1 MEKMKLNIQKFG
13 QNTTFSESNIDVS
26 RNTSSLTIN
35 ISFWAPTSQTWFN
48 GKTLTCSCDGQTQ
61 STSVSL
67 ARGGSVNVSF
77 TFHNIAHNNDGT
89 KSVNWAWSC
98 ATGTSGLGTISN
110 SGTQTLT
117 TIARASQPSINTW
130 PNNSPDFNIGDTIT
144 IHMNRKSTSFTHNV
158 KLTFGSYNYTIGTN
172 VTDNIQ
178 LNTSTIADNLY
189 AQIPNNNIGY
199 GYITV
204 DTYNGSTYVGSAN
217 CSFNAHVVDAN
228 PTFSNF
234 TFADTNTKTVALT
247 GNNQHCIQ
255 GYSNIKGIISVANKA
270 IAQKKAAMS
279 KYRFT
284 IGTQSVDINY
294 SSTAEVSGTLNS
306 VPSGTFNMYAIDSRN
321 NSTLVTK
328 LATKVVQ
335 YTKPVINAST
345 ITATRD
351 SGGVG
356 TNCTLKFGGT
366 FWNSNFGKKANS
378 IKIKY
383 QLKKTTESTWVDG
396 TTTITP
402 TINGNNFSFQ
412 GLIARSKDDPFWEIS
427 ESYNIKVIVTDELD
441 TSFTETILIN
451 AVPNLALSQNGVGI
465 MGKYE
470 DSVGGLVQVGGY
482 QLVESGN
489 GYIKYY
495 DGTMICFEN
504 VKFKNLNVSTDY
516 WNFVNRT
523 DDLECTFKKEFISK
537 PVVILNNYSEISGDI
552 SIHKLS
558 SATTKT
564 TGKFNILVSKSST
577 IARDFEVQ
585 YIAIGKWK

>member
-1 MEKMKLNIQKFG
+1 MKKMKLNIQKFG

-35 ISFWAPTSQTWFN
+35 ISFWAPTSQTWFASA
-48 GKTLTCSCDGQTQ
+48 TLNCWCDGQQQ
-61 STSVSL
+61 SANVSL
-67 ARGGSVNVSF
+67 SRGGSVNASF

-117 TIARASQPSINTW
+117 QIPRQANITSCY
-130 PNNSPDFNIGDTIT
+130 DFNDEENPT
-144 IHMNRKSTSFTHNV
+144 M
-158 KLTFGSYNYTIGTN
+158 TFSNPGGFALNARLEFAGTN
-172 VTDNIQ
+172 IKRDNIPNTGSITFTLTDAERKLLRQ
-178 LNTSTIADNLY
+178 KCTGNSMTVRFVIATILNGNETWWSWFDKTMSIINATP
-189 AQIPNNNIGY
+189 I
-199 GYITV
+199 
-204 DTYNGSTYVGSAN
+204 
-217 CSFNAHVVDAN
+217 FN
-228 PTFSNF
+228 NF

-270 IAQKKAAMS
+270 IAQKEATMS
-279 KYRFT
+279 KYRFA

-294 SSTAEVSGTLNS
+294 SSTAEVSGTINNS
-306 VPSGTFNMYAIDSRN
+306 PFGVFNMFATDSRN
-321 NSTLVTK
+321 NSKVVMK
-328 LATKVVQ
+328 LATKVIQ
-335 YTKPVINAST
+335 YVKPVINAST

-356 TNCTLKFGGT
+356 TNCTLKFDGT
-366 FWNSNFGKKANS
+366 FWNNNFGKKANS

-412 GLIARSKDDPFWEIS
+412 GLIARSKDDPSWEIS

-451 AVPNLALSQNGVGI
+451 AVPNLALSQNGVAI
-465 MGKYE
+465 MSKYNE
-470 DSVGGLVQVGGY
+470 TLGGDLQVGGRRIDKPIIHNKDANGWIKIEFIDH
-482 QLVESGN
+482 VEYIYTTVVNKTFNSGW
-489 GYIKYY
+489 GY
-495 DGTMICFEN
+495 
-504 VKFKNLNVSTDY
+504 
-516 WNFVNRT
+516 T
-523 DDLECTFKKEFISK
+523 DDVPFPVGISSLGDRILTSSVICSDAAIKLNAGQYHNGKQGIGVNYANHYQSALTKECIYDFRILEYK
-537 PVVILNNYSEISGDI
+537 
-552 SIHKLS
+552 
-558 SATTKT
+558 
-564 TGKFNILVSKSST
+564 
-577 IARDFEVQ
+577 
-585 YIAIGKWK
+585 

>member
-1 MEKMKLNIQKFG
+1 MKKMKLNIQKFG

-48 GKTLTCSCDGQTQ
+48 GKTLNCWCDGQQQ
-61 STSVSL
+61 SANVSL
-67 ARGGSVNVSF
+67 SRGGSVNASF

-117 TIARASQPSINTW
+117 QIPRKADITSCY
-130 PNNSPDFNIGDTIT
+130 DFNDEQNPTMTFSNPGGFAL
-144 IHMNRKSTSFTHNV
+144 NARLEFASTNI
-158 KLTFGSYNYTIGTN
+158 KR
-172 VTDNIQ
+172 DNIPNTGSVTFTFTDTERKLLRQ
-178 LNTSTIADNLY
+178 KCTGNSMTVRFVIATILNGNETWWSWFDKTMTI
-189 AQIPNNNIGY
+189 I
-199 GYITV
+199 
-204 DTYNGSTYVGSAN
+204 NG
-217 CSFNAHVVDAN
+217 N

-255 GYSNIKGIISVANKA
+255 GYSNIKGTISTTNKA
-270 IAQKKAAMS
+270 LAKKEATMS

-284 IGTQSVDINY
+284 IETQSIDINY

-335 YTKPVINAST
+335 YVKPVINAST
-345 ITATRD
+345 ITSTRD

-356 TNCTLKFGGT
+356 TNCTLKFDGT
-366 FWNSNFGKKANS
+366 FWNNNFGKKANS

-383 QLKKTTESTWVDG
+383 QLKKSTESTWVDG

-402 TINGNNFSFQ
+402 TINGNNFSFK
-412 GLIARSKDDPFWEIS
+412 GLIARSKDDPSWEIS

-465 MGKYE
+465 MCKYNE
-470 DSVGGLVQVGGY
+470 TLGGDLQVGGS
-482 QLVESGN
+482 QAIEMGD
-489 GYIKYY
+489 GYIKFYN
-495 DGTMICFEN
+495 GTMICYGREKFTN
-504 VKFKNLNVSTDY
+504 VNVTTDY
-516 WNFVNRT
+516 WSFLNRT
-523 DDLECTFKKEFISK
+523 PYFNCTFKKTFIDIPIMS
-537 PVVILNNYSEISGDI
+537 LYYTSNASGDI
-552 SIHKLS
+552 SIANS
-558 SATTKT
+558 TTPTTTT
-564 TGKFNILVSKSST
+564 TGNFTILVNKSST
-577 IARDFEVQ
+577 NARDFEVH
-585 YIAIGKWK
+585 YIAIGRWK

>member
-1 MEKMKLNIQKFG
+1 MKKIKLNIQKFG

-61 STSVSL
+61 SASVSL

-117 TIARASQPSINTW
+117 QIPRQANITSCY
-130 PNNSPDFNIGDTIT
+130 DFNDEENPT
-144 IHMNRKSTSFTHNV
+144 M
-158 KLTFGSYNYTIGTN
+158 TFSNPGGFALNARLEFAGTN
-172 VTDNIQ
+172 IKRN
-178 LNTSTIADNLY
+178 N
-189 AQIPNNNIGY
+189 IPNTGSVTFTFTDAERKLLRQKCTGNSM
-199 GYITV
+199 TV
-204 DTYNGSTYVGSAN
+204 RFVIATILNGNETWWSWFDKTMTIVNG
-217 CSFNAHVVDAN
+217 N
-228 PTFSNF
+228 PIFSNF

-255 GYSNIKGIISVANKA
+255 GYSNIKGTISTTNKA
-270 IAQKKAAMS
+270 TAKKEATMS

-284 IGTQSVDINY
+284 IGTQSVDVNY

-306 VPSGTFNMYAIDSRN
+306 APSGTFNMYAIDSRN

-328 LATKVVQ
+328 LAAKVVQ

-356 TNCTLKFGGT
+356 TNCTLKFDGT
-366 FWNSNFGKKANS
+366 FWNSNFGSKANS

-412 GLIARSKDDPFWEIS
+412 GLIARSKDDPSWEIS

-470 DSVGGLVQVGGY
+470 DSVGGLLQVGGY
-482 QLVESGN
+482 QVVESGD

-495 DGTMICFEN
+495 DGTMICFEKKYFTYTTSDMYGFCKRTSGSTVNFPQKFTN
-504 VKFKNLNVSTDY
+504 VPIVSITSY
-516 WNFVNRT
+516 SF
-523 DDLECTFKKEFISK
+523 
-537 PVVILNNYSEISGDI
+537 VILSCNISSVDSEKFSFFGFQPNNSD
-552 SIHKLS
+552 
-558 SATTKT
+558 
-564 TGKFNILVSKSST
+564 ST
-577 IARDFEVQ
+577 SMYVG

>member
-1 MEKMKLNIQKFG
+1 MKKMKLNIQKFG
-13 QNTTFSESNIDVS
+13 QNTTFSESNIDAG

-35 ISFWAPTSQTWFN
+35 ISFWASTSQTWFASA
-48 GKTLTCSCDGQTQ
+48 TLNCWCDGQQQ
-61 STSVSL
+61 SANVSL
-67 ARGGSVNVSF
+67 SRGGSVNASF

-117 TIARASQPSINTW
+117 QIPRQANITSCY
-130 PNNSPDFNIGDTIT
+130 DFNDEENPT
-144 IHMNRKSTSFTHNV
+144 M
-158 KLTFGSYNYTIGTN
+158 TFSNPGGFALNARLEFAGTN
-172 VTDNIQ
+172 IKRDNIPNTGSITFTLTDAERKLLRQ
-178 LNTSTIADNLY
+178 KCTGNSMTVRFVIATILNGNETWWSWFDKTMSIINATP
-189 AQIPNNNIGY
+189 I
-199 GYITV
+199 
-204 DTYNGSTYVGSAN
+204 
-217 CSFNAHVVDAN
+217 FN
-228 PTFSNF
+228 NF

-270 IAQKKAAMS
+270 IAQKEATMS

-284 IGTQSVDINY
+284 IGTQSVDIDY
-294 SSTAEVSGTLNS
+294 SSTAEVSGTINNS
-306 VPSGTFNMYAIDSRN
+306 PFGVFNMFATDSRN
-321 NSTLVTK
+321 NSKVVMK
-328 LATKVVQ
+328 LATKVIQ
-335 YTKPVINAST
+335 YIKPVINAST

-356 TNCTLKFGGT
+356 TNCTLKFDGT
-366 FWNSNFGKKANS
+366 FWNNNFGKKANS

-412 GLIARSKDDPFWEIS
+412 GLIARSKDDPSWEIS

-465 MGKYE
+465 MCKYE
-470 DSVGGLVQVGGY
+470 DSIGGPIQVDGY
-482 QLVESGN
+482 QIVEAKDN
-489 GYIKYY
+489 YVKFYN
-495 DGTMICFEN
+495 GTMICFEKKYFTYTTNDMYSFCKRTSGSTVNFPQKFAN
-504 VKFKNLNVSTDY
+504 VPIVSI
-516 WNFVNRT
+516 
-523 DDLECTFKKEFISK
+523 ISYSF
-537 PVVILNNYSEISGDI
+537 VILSCNISSVDSEKFSFFGFQPN
-552 SIHKLS
+552 S
-558 SATTKT
+558 SD
-564 TGKFNILVSKSST
+564 ST
-577 IARDFEVQ
+577 SMNAG

>member
-61 STSVSL
+61 SASVSL
-67 ARGGSVNVSF
+67 AKGGSVNVSF
-77 TFHNIAHNNDGT
+77 AFHNIAHNNDGT

-117 TIARASQPSINTW
+117 QIPRQANITSCY
-130 PNNSPDFNIGDTIT
+130 DFNDEQNPT
-144 IHMNRKSTSFTHNV
+144 M
-158 KLTFGSYNYTIGTN
+158 TFSNPGGFALNARLEFAGTN
-172 VTDNIQ
+172 IKRDNIPNTGSITFTLTDAERKLLRQ
-178 LNTSTIADNLY
+178 KCIGNSMTVRFVIATILNGNETWWSWFDKTMTI
-189 AQIPNNNIGY
+189 I
-199 GYITV
+199 
-204 DTYNGSTYVGSAN
+204 NG
-217 CSFNAHVVDAN
+217 N
-228 PTFSNF
+228 PIFSNF

-255 GYSNIKGIISVANKA
+255 GYSNIKGTISTTNKA
-270 IAQKKAAMS
+270 TAKKEATMS

-284 IGTQSVDINY
+284 IETQSVDINY
-294 SSTAEVSGTLNS
+294 SSTAEVSATLNS

-328 LATKVVQ
+328 LAAKVVQ
-335 YTKPVINAST
+335 YVKPVINAST
-345 ITATRD
+345 ITATRN

-356 TNCTLKFGGT
+356 TNCTLKFDGT

-412 GLIARSKDDPFWEIS
+412 GLIARSKDDPSWEIS

-465 MGKYE
+465 MCKYDDNIGGK
-470 DSVGGLVQVGGY
+470 LQVGGEKFY
-482 QLVESGN
+482 NYPKNWLKIRKIEQSVTIGANGFTNIDFGTLTIPN
-489 GYIKYY
+489 GYTYIGVVTEENGFGDQWLVSYAKYG
-495 DGTMICFEN
+495 D
-504 VKFKNLNVSTDY
+504 NLVAVVHSKYNVSLNGTLKCKVLFIKTSLID
-516 WNFVNRT
+516 
-523 DDLECTFKKEFISK
+523 EFI
-537 PVVILNNYSEISGDI
+537 IN
-552 SIHKLS
+552 
-558 SATTKT
+558 
-564 TGKFNILVSKSST
+564 
-577 IARDFEVQ
+577 
-585 YIAIGKWK
+585 

>member
-35 ISFWAPTSQTWFN
+35 ISFWAPTSQTWFASA
-48 GKTLTCSCDGQTQ
+48 TLNCWCDGQQQ
-61 STSVSL
+61 SANVSL
-67 ARGGSVNVSF
+67 SRGGSVNASF

-117 TIARASQPSINTW
+117 QIPRQANITSCY
-130 PNNSPDFNIGDTIT
+130 DFNDEQNPT
-144 IHMNRKSTSFTHNV
+144 M
-158 KLTFGSYNYTIGTN
+158 TFSNPGGFALNARLEFAGTN
-172 VTDNIQ
+172 IKRDNIPNTGSVTFTFTDAERKLLRQ
-178 LNTSTIADNLY
+178 KCTGNSMTVRFVIATILNGNETWWSWFDKTMTI
-189 AQIPNNNIGY
+189 
-199 GYITV
+199 V
-204 DTYNGSTYVGSAN
+204 NG
-217 CSFNAHVVDAN
+217 N

-247 GNNQHCIQ
+247 GNNQHCVQ
-255 GYSNIKGIISVANKA
+255 GYSNIKGTISTANKA
-270 IAQKKAAMS
+270 TAKKEATMS

-284 IGTQSVDINY
+284 IETQSVDINY

-328 LATKVVQ
+328 LATKVIQ
-335 YTKPVINAST
+335 YVKPVINAST

-356 TNCTLKFGGT
+356 TNCTLKFDGT

-412 GLIARSKDDPFWEIS
+412 GLIARSKDDPSWEIS

-470 DSVGGLVQVGGY
+470 DSVGGKLQVDGRRIDKPIIHNKDA
-482 QLVESGN
+482 N
-489 GYIKYY
+489 GWIK
-495 DGTMICFEN
+495 I
-504 VKFKNLNVSTDY
+504 
-516 WNFVNRT
+516 
-523 DDLECTFKKEFISK
+523 EFIDHVEYVYQNTK
-537 PVVILNNYSEISGDI
+537 NY
-552 SIHKLS
+552 
-558 SATTKT
+558 
-564 TGKFNILVSKSST
+564 KFNTGWGNVEYIPFPIGMGSLGERVLTCSIICMDSAVHLSAGARPTYSDIVIRYANHYNAQTGNADCIYSFRILEYK
-577 IARDFEVQ
+577 
-585 YIAIGKWK
+585 

>member
-13 QNTTFSESNIDVS
+13 QNTTFNESNIDVS

-35 ISFWAPTSQTWFN
+35 ITFWAPTSQTWFASA
-48 GKTLTCSCDGQTQ
+48 TLNCWCDGQQQ
-61 STSVSL
+61 SANVSL
-67 ARGGSVNVSF
+67 SRGGSVNASF

-117 TIARASQPSINTW
+117 QIPRQANITSCY
-130 PNNSPDFNIGDTIT
+130 DFNDEENPT
-144 IHMNRKSTSFTHNV
+144 M
-158 KLTFGSYNYTIGTN
+158 TFSNPGGFVLNARLEFAGTN
-172 VTDNIQ
+172 IKRDNIPNTGSITFTLTDAERKLLRQ
-178 LNTSTIADNLY
+178 KCTGNSMTVRFVIATILNGNETWWSWFDKTMTI
-189 AQIPNNNIGY
+189 
-199 GYITV
+199 V
-204 DTYNGSTYVGSAN
+204 NG
-217 CSFNAHVVDAN
+217 N

-255 GYSNIKGIISVANKA
+255 GYSNIKGTISTTNKA
-270 IAQKKAAMS
+270 TAKKEATIS

-284 IGTQSVDINY
+284 IETQSIDINY

-306 VPSGTFNMYAIDSRN
+306 APSGTFNMYAIDSRN

-335 YTKPVINAST
+335 YVKPVINAST

-356 TNCTLKFGGT
+356 TNCTLKFDGT

-412 GLIARSKDDPFWEIS
+412 GLIARSKDDPSWEIS

-451 AVPNLALSQNGVGI
+451 AVPNISLAHAGVGI
-465 MGKYE
+465 MCKYDE
-470 DSVGGLVQVGGY
+470 SIGGLLQVGGQVIDNIY
-482 QLVESGN
+482 SEEERKIGTWINGKPIYRKVVVFNLTDSGTPISVN
-489 GYIKYY
+489 TNISDY
-495 DGTMICFEN
+495 DFVWIRNC
-504 VKFKNLNVSTDY
+504 NLD
-516 WNFVNRT
+516 
-523 DDLECTFKKEFISK
+523 
-537 PVVILNNYSEISGDI
+537 VVCILNDN
-552 SIHKLS
+552 
-558 SATTKT
+558 
-564 TGKFNILVSKSST
+564 LV
-577 IARDFEVQ
+577 
-585 YIAIGKWK
+585 

>member
-1 MEKMKLNIQKFG
+1 MKKMKLNIQKFG

-35 ISFWAPTSQTWFN
+35 ITFWAPTSQTWFASA
-48 GKTLTCSCDGQTQ
+48 TLNCWCDGQQQ
-61 STSVSL
+61 SANVSL
-67 ARGGSVNVSF
+67 SRGGSVNASF

-117 TIARASQPSINTW
+117 QIPRQANITSCY
-130 PNNSPDFNIGDTIT
+130 DFNDEENPT
-144 IHMNRKSTSFTHNV
+144 M
-158 KLTFGSYNYTIGTN
+158 TFSNPGGFALNARLEFAGTN
-172 VTDNIQ
+172 IKRDNIPNTGSITFTLTDAERKLLRQ
-178 LNTSTIADNLY
+178 KCTGNSMTVRFVIATILNGNETWWSWFDKTMTI
-189 AQIPNNNIGY
+189 I
-199 GYITV
+199 
-204 DTYNGSTYVGSAN
+204 NG
-217 CSFNAHVVDAN
+217 N

-255 GYSNIKGIISVANKA
+255 GYSNIKGTISTTNKA
-270 IAQKKAAMS
+270 TAKKEATIS

-284 IGTQSVDINY
+284 IETQSIDINY

-321 NSTLVTK
+321 NSTLVIK

-335 YTKPVINAST
+335 YVKPVINAST

-356 TNCTLKFGGT
+356 TNCTLKFDGT
-366 FWNSNFGKKANS
+366 FWNSNFGSKANS

-412 GLIARSKDDPFWEIS
+412 GLIARSKDDPSWEIS

-470 DSVGGLVQVGGY
+470 DSVGGLLQVGGY
-482 QLVESGN
+482 QVVESGD
-489 GYIKYY
+489 GYIKFYN
-495 DGTMICFEN
+495 GTMICFEN
-504 VKFKNLNVSTDY
+504 VMFKNLDVSTDY
-516 WNFVNRT
+516 WGFVNRT
-523 DDLECTFKKEFISK
+523 GDLECTFKKEFISK
-537 PVVILNNYSEISGDI
+537 PVVILNNYSEVSGEI
-552 SIHKLS
+552 SIHRRT
-558 SATTKT
+558 SATTKK
-564 TGKFNILVSKSST
+564 TGLFNILINKNT
-577 IARDFEVQ
+577 TEARDFEVQ

>member
-13 QNTTFSESNIDVS
+13 QNTTFSESNIDVG

-35 ISFWAPTSQTWFN
+35 ISFWAPTSQTWFASA
-48 GKTLTCSCDGQTQ
+48 TLNCWCDGQQQ
-61 STSVSL
+61 SANVSL
-67 ARGGSVNVSF
+67 SRGGSVNASF
-77 TFHNIAHNNDGT
+77 TFNNIAHNNDDGT

-117 TIARASQPSINTW
+117 QIPRQANITSCY
-130 PNNSPDFNIGDTIT
+130 DFNDEENPT
-144 IHMNRKSTSFTHNV
+144 M
-158 KLTFGSYNYTIGTN
+158 TFSNPGGFALNARLEFAGTN
-172 VTDNIQ
+172 IKRDNIPNTGSITFTLTDAERKLLRQ
-178 LNTSTIADNLY
+178 KCTGNSMTVRFVIATILNGNETWWSWFDKTMSIINATP
-189 AQIPNNNIGY
+189 I
-199 GYITV
+199 
-204 DTYNGSTYVGSAN
+204 
-217 CSFNAHVVDAN
+217 FN
-228 PTFSNF
+228 NF

-247 GNNQHCIQ
+247 GDNQHCIQ

-270 IAQKKAAMS
+270 IAQKEATMS

-284 IGTQSVDINY
+284 IGTQSVDIDY
-294 SSTAEVSGTLNS
+294 SSTAEVSGTINNS
-306 VPSGTFNMYAIDSRN
+306 TFGVFNMFATDSRN
-321 NSTLVTK
+321 NSKVVMK
-328 LATKVVQ
+328 LATKVIQ
-335 YTKPVINAST
+335 YVKPVINAST

-356 TNCTLKFGGT
+356 TNCTLKFDGT
-366 FWNSNFGKKANS
+366 FWNNNFGKKANS

-402 TINGNNFSFQ
+402 TVNGNNFSFQ
-412 GLIARSKDDPFWEIS
+412 GLIARSKDDPSWEIS

-441 TSFTETILIN
+441 TSFTEIILIN

-470 DSVGGLVQVGGY
+470 DSVGGLLQVGGY
-482 QLVESGN
+482 QVVESGD

-495 DGTMICFEN
+495 DGTMICFEKKYFTYTTNDMYSFCKRTSGSTVNFPQKFTN
-504 VKFKNLNVSTDY
+504 VPIVSITSY
-516 WNFVNRT
+516 SF
-523 DDLECTFKKEFISK
+523 
-537 PVVILNNYSEISGDI
+537 VILSCNISSVDSEKFSFFGFQPN
-552 SIHKLS
+552 S
-558 SATTKT
+558 SD
-564 TGKFNILVSKSST
+564 ST
-577 IARDFEVQ
+577 SMNVG

>member
-1 MEKMKLNIQKFG
+1 MKKIKLNIQKFG

-35 ISFWAPTSQTWFN
+35 ITFWAPTSQTWFASA
-48 GKTLTCSCDGQTQ
+48 TLNCWCDGQQQ
-61 STSVSL
+61 SANVSL
-67 ARGGSVNVSF
+67 SRGGSVNASF

-98 ATGTSGLGTISN
+98 ATGSSGLGTISN

-117 TIARASQPSINTW
+117 QIPRQANITSCY
-130 PNNSPDFNIGDTIT
+130 DFNDEQNPT
-144 IHMNRKSTSFTHNV
+144 M
-158 KLTFGSYNYTIGTN
+158 TFSNPGGFALNARLEFAGTN
-172 VTDNIQ
+172 IKRN
-178 LNTSTIADNLY
+178 N
-189 AQIPNNNIGY
+189 IPNTGSVTFTFTDAERKLLRQKCTGNSM
-199 GYITV
+199 TV
-204 DTYNGSTYVGSAN
+204 RFVIATILNGNETWWSWFDKTMTIING
-217 CSFNAHVVDAN
+217 N

-255 GYSNIKGIISVANKA
+255 GYSNIKGTISTTNKA
-270 IAQKKAAMS
+270 TAKKEATIS

-284 IGTQSVDINY
+284 IETQSIDINY

-306 VPSGTFNMYAIDSRN
+306 VPSGIFNMYAIDSRN

-328 LATKVVQ
+328 LATKVIQ
-335 YTKPVINAST
+335 YVKPVINAST

-356 TNCTLKFGGT
+356 TNCTLKFDGT
-366 FWNSNFGKKANS
+366 FWNNNFGKKANS

-412 GLIARSKDDPFWEIS
+412 GLIARSKDDPSWEIS

-451 AVPNLALSQNGVGI
+451 AVPNLALSQNGVAI
-465 MGKYE
+465 MSKYNE
-470 DSVGGLVQVGGY
+470 TLGGDLQVGGRRIDKPIIHNKDA
-482 QLVESGN
+482 N
-489 GYIKYY
+489 GWIK
-495 DGTMICFEN
+495 I
-504 VKFKNLNVSTDY
+504 
-516 WNFVNRT
+516 
-523 DDLECTFKKEFISK
+523 EFIDHVEYIYTTVVNKTFNSGWGYTDNVPF
-537 PVVILNNYSEISGDI
+537 PVGISSLGDRILTSSLICSDAAIKLNAGQYHNGTQGIGVNYAN
-552 SIHKLS
+552 HYQ
-558 SATTKT
+558 SALTKECIYD
-564 TGKFNILVSKSST
+564 FRILEYK
-577 IARDFEVQ
+577 
-585 YIAIGKWK
+585 

>member
-35 ISFWAPTSQTWFN
+35 ITFWAPTSQTWFASA
-48 GKTLTCSCDGQTQ
+48 TLNCWCDGQQQ
-61 STSVSL
+61 SANVSL
-67 ARGGSVNVSF
+67 SRGGSVNASF

-117 TIARASQPSINTW
+117 QIPRQANITSCY
-130 PNNSPDFNIGDTIT
+130 DFNDEQNPT
-144 IHMNRKSTSFTHNV
+144 M
-158 KLTFGSYNYTIGTN
+158 TFSNPGGFALNARLEFAGTN
-172 VTDNIQ
+172 IKRN
-178 LNTSTIADNLY
+178 N
-189 AQIPNNNIGY
+189 IPNTGSVTFTFTDAERKLLRQKCTGNSM
-199 GYITV
+199 TV
-204 DTYNGSTYVGSAN
+204 RFVIATILNGNETWWSWFDKTMTIVNG
-217 CSFNAHVVDAN
+217 N

-335 YTKPVINAST
+335 YVKPVINAST

-356 TNCTLKFGGT
+356 TNCTLKFDGT
-366 FWNSNFGKKANS
+366 FWNNNFGKKANS

-412 GLIARSKDDPFWEIS
+412 GLIARSKDDPSWEIS
-427 ESYNIKVIVTDELD
+427 ESYSIKVIVTDELD

-465 MGKYE
+465 MCKYE
-470 DSVGGLVQVGGY
+470 DSVGGKLQVDGRRIDKPIIHNKDA
-482 QLVESGN
+482 N
-489 GYIKYY
+489 GWIK
-495 DGTMICFEN
+495 I
-504 VKFKNLNVSTDY
+504 
-516 WNFVNRT
+516 
-523 DDLECTFKKEFISK
+523 EFIDHVEYIYTTVVNKTFNSGWGYTDNVPF
-537 PVVILNNYSEISGDI
+537 PVGISSLGDRILTSSVICSDAAIKLNAGQYHNGTKGIGINYAN
-552 SIHKLS
+552 HYQ
-558 SATTKT
+558 SALTKECIYD
-564 TGKFNILVSKSST
+564 FRILEYK
-577 IARDFEVQ
+577 
-585 YIAIGKWK
+585 

>member
-1 MEKMKLNIQKFG
+1 MKKMKLNIQKFG
-13 QNTTFSESNIDVS
+13 QNTTFNESNIDVS

-35 ISFWAPTSQTWFN
+35 ITFWAPTSQTWFASA
-48 GKTLTCSCDGQTQ
+48 TLNCWCDGQQQ
-61 STSVSL
+61 SANVSL
-67 ARGGSVNVSF
+67 SRGGSVNASF

-117 TIARASQPSINTW
+117 QIPRKADITSCY
-130 PNNSPDFNIGDTIT
+130 DFNDEQNPTMTFSNPGGFAL
-144 IHMNRKSTSFTHNV
+144 NARLEFASTNI
-158 KLTFGSYNYTIGTN
+158 KR
-172 VTDNIQ
+172 DNIPNTGSITFTLTDAERKLLRQ
-178 LNTSTIADNLY
+178 KCTANSMTVRFVIATILNGNETWWSWFDKTMTI
-189 AQIPNNNIGY
+189 
-199 GYITV
+199 V
-204 DTYNGSTYVGSAN
+204 NG
-217 CSFNAHVVDAN
+217 N

-255 GYSNIKGIISVANKA
+255 GYSNIKGTISTTNKA
-270 IAQKKAAMS
+270 TAKKEATIS

-284 IGTQSVDINY
+284 IETQSIDINY

-328 LATKVVQ
+328 LATKVIQ
-335 YTKPVINAST
+335 YVKPVINAST

-356 TNCTLKFGGT
+356 TNCTLKFDGT

-412 GLIARSKDDPFWEIS
+412 GLIARSKDDPSWEIS

-451 AVPNLALSQNGVGI
+451 AVPNLALSQNGVAI
-465 MGKYE
+465 MSKYNE
-470 DSVGGLVQVGGY
+470 TLGGDLQVGGRRIDKPIIHNKDANGWIKIEFIDHVEYVY
-482 QLVESGN
+482 QNIKTYKFNTGWGTVEH
-489 GYIKYY
+489 IKYPVGMKGLEDRILTCSVTCE
-495 DGTMICFEN
+495 DGA
-504 VKFKNLNVSTDY
+504 VHLLAGARPTDS
-516 WNFVNRT
+516 N
-523 DDLECTFKKEFISK
+523 
-537 PVVILNNYSEISGDI
+537 
-552 SIHKLS
+552 
-558 SATTKT
+558 
-564 TGKFNILVSKSST
+564 
-577 IARDFEVQ
+577 
-585 YIAIGKWK
+585 IAIRYVNHYNAQTGNANCIYDFRILEYK

>member
-13 QNTTFSESNIDVS
+13 QNTTFNESNIDVS

-35 ISFWAPTSQTWFN
+35 ITFWAPTSQTWFASA
-48 GKTLTCSCDGQTQ
+48 TLNCWCDGQQQ
-61 STSVSL
+61 SANVSL
-67 ARGGSVNVSF
+67 SRGGSVNASF

-117 TIARASQPSINTW
+117 QIPRQANITSCY
-130 PNNSPDFNIGDTIT
+130 DFNDEENPT
-144 IHMNRKSTSFTHNV
+144 M
-158 KLTFGSYNYTIGTN
+158 TFSNPGGFALNARLEFAGTN
-172 VTDNIQ
+172 IKRDNIPNTGSITFTLTDAERKLLRQ
-178 LNTSTIADNLY
+178 KCTGNSMTVRFVIATILNGNETWWSWFDKTMSIINATP
-189 AQIPNNNIGY
+189 I
-199 GYITV
+199 
-204 DTYNGSTYVGSAN
+204 
-217 CSFNAHVVDAN
+217 FN
-228 PTFSNF
+228 NF

-270 IAQKKAAMS
+270 IAQKEATMS

-284 IGTQSVDINY
+284 IETQSIDINY

-328 LATKVVQ
+328 LATKVIQ
-335 YTKPVINAST
+335 YVKPVINAST

-356 TNCTLKFGGT
+356 TNCTLKFDGT
-366 FWNSNFGKKANS
+366 FWNNNFGKKANS

-412 GLIARSKDDPFWEIS
+412 GLIARSKDDPSWEIS

-470 DSVGGLVQVGGY
+470 DSVGGKLQVDGRRIDKPIIHNKDANGWIKIEFVDHVEYVY
-482 QLVESGN
+482 QNIKTYKFNTGWGTVEHIQYPVGMKSLGDRILTCSVTCEDSAVHLSA
-489 GYIKYY
+489 GARP
-495 DGTMICFEN
+495 
-504 VKFKNLNVSTDY
+504 TDS
-516 WNFVNRT
+516 N
-523 DDLECTFKKEFISK
+523 
-537 PVVILNNYSEISGDI
+537 VVIRYENHYNAQTGDANCIYS
-552 SIHKLS
+552 
-558 SATTKT
+558 
-564 TGKFNILVSKSST
+564 FRILEYK
-577 IARDFEVQ
+577 
-585 YIAIGKWK
+585 